1 MSIRHLLATAMAIP
15 LGVFGSAAPAA
26 AHVLA
31 QPDPVGAYTLT
42 AGRFW
47 SLAGALL
54 GLVGLV
60 VGRLALSRP
69 AGRVGAV
76 ARRRRAD
83 AAVAAGTACLI
94 IGGLVV
100 AAAEGGPGTGYGIVG
115 GFIDLAIG
123 LIAVVLGG
131 VARARSRRTG

>member
-1 MSIRHLLATAMAIP
+1 M
-15 LGVFGSAAPAA
+15 
-26 AHVLA
+26 
-31 QPDPVGAYTLT
+31 
-42 AGRFW
+42 
-47 SLAGALL
+47 AGALL